1 MQYSQLYV
9 NHMIPTYQ
17 SSNID
22 TPSISP
28 RYPRTMGG
36 VQFRIILTQMS
47 PVEEPCSGA
56 QQPLERTSEVELGK
70 GVVPPHRHDP
80 QRCGTVCGERAAQNS
95 IGIEEIS
102 QQKARERE
110 TCTRVSEERG

>member
-1 MQYSQLYV
+1 
-9 NHMIPTYQ
+9 
-17 SSNID
+17 
-22 TPSISP
+22 
-28 RYPRTMGG
+28 
-36 VQFRIILTQMS
+36 MS

-80 QRCGTVCGERAAQNS
+80 QRCGTVCGGRAAQNS

-102 QQKARERE
+102 QQRARERE
-110 TCTRVSEERG
+110 TCTRVSEERGQEGVLSDFDRRFSGKTHHFVRVFLCEFGGDREKKGGGVT